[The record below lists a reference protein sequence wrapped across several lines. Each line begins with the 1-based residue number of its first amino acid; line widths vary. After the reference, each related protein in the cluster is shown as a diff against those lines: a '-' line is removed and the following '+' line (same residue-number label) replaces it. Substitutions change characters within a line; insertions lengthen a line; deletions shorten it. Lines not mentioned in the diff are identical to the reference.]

1 MKQLTKQE
9 YQKRS
14 LTISKLA
21 QLLELLPGENI
32 SFTLTW
38 LLHPAGETKH
48 PSKWTDNEFLG
59 VLEKAIKKVELYGDE
74 D

>member
-14 LTISKLA
+14 LTITKLV
-21 QLLELLPGENI
+21 QYLELNQGEDLA
-32 SFTLTW
+32 FTLTC
-38 LLHPAGETKH
+38 LLHPFGETKH

-59 VLEKAIKKVELYGDE
+59 ALEKAIKKVEDGDTE
-74 D
+74 E